1 MEDYV
6 TAEKVLEAA
15 EEPGR
20 VYSDRRIAMML
31 FKAAKKPEW
40 ALANFYAHMMPH
52 WTTQQLANFLGIKR
66 ADKAFELA
74 RALQCAVDEILD
86 DPKPRTAR

>member
-1 MEDYV
+1 MTSKLRRMRMNRGLLQKDLSKLSGVTQASISRMEKD
-6 TAEKVLEAA
+6 
-15 EEPGR
+15 
-20 VYSDRRIAMML
+20 
-31 FKAAKKPEW
+31 
-40 ALANFYAHMMPH
+40 
-52 WTTQQLANFLGIKR
+52 GIKR

>member
-1 MEDYV
+1 MKTKSRQRRMTSKLRRMRMNRGLLQKDLSKLSGVTQASISRMEKD
-6 TAEKVLEAA
+6 
-15 EEPGR
+15 
-20 VYSDRRIAMML
+20 
-31 FKAAKKPEW
+31 
-40 ALANFYAHMMPH
+40 
-52 WTTQQLANFLGIKR
+52 GIKR

>member
-1 MEDYV
+1 MNRGLLQKDLSKLSGVTQASISRMEKD
-6 TAEKVLEAA
+6 
-15 EEPGR
+15 
-20 VYSDRRIAMML
+20 
-31 FKAAKKPEW
+31 
-40 ALANFYAHMMPH
+40 
-52 WTTQQLANFLGIKR
+52 GIKR